1 MRFGGPVFGD
11 ISGPDA
17 WVAANRRKGFRAA
30 YCPIGADADDD
41 TIRAYEK
48 AAHAADL
55 TIAEVGA
62 WSNPLSPDSAERE
75 KALAHCRI
83 QLELAE
89 RIGARCCVN
98 ISGSRGEK
106 WDGPHPANLTN
117 KTFDL
122 IVETVRGIIDAV
134 KPERTYYCLE
144 TMPWAYPDSPD
155 SYERLVDAID
165 RRQFAVHFDP
175 ANLLC
180 SPQRYYGSG
189 ALIREFVDRLGQYI
203 KSCHAKDILLADR
216 LTTHLDEVRAGLGGM
231 DYRAFL
237 ESVASL
243 DPDVCVMLEHLPN
256 EAEYDAAAAHI
267 RGVAND
273 VGVVI

>member
-11 ISGPDA
+11 VGNPDA
-17 WVAANRRKGFRAA
+17 WVAAHRRKGFRAA
-30 YCPIGADADDD
+30 YCPVGADADDG
-41 TIRAYEK
+41 TVRAYEK
-48 AAHAADL
+48 AARAADL
-55 TIAEVGA
+55 AIAEVGA
-62 WSNPLSPDSAERE
+62 WSNPLSSDRAERE
-75 KALAHCRI
+75 KALAHCRN

-106 WDGPHPANLTN
+106 WDGPHPANLTDE
-117 KTFDL
+117 TFDM

-144 TMPWAYPDSPD
+144 TMPWAYPDSTD
-155 SYERLVDAID
+155 SYERLIDAVD

-189 ALIREFVDRLGQYI
+189 ELIREFVERLGQYI

-231 DYRAFL
+231 DYGAFL

-243 DPDVCVMLEHLPN
+243 DPNVCVMLEHLPN
-256 EAEYDAAAAHI
+256 EAEYDAAGAHI
-267 RGVAND
+267 RGVARD
-273 VGVVI
+273 LGVAI